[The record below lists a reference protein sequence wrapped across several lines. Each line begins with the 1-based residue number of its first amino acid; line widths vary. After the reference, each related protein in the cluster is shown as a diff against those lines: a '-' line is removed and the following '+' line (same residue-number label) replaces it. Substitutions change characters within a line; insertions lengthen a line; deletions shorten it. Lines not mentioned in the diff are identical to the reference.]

1 MPGEESARDVM
12 APSDARGDHPR
23 VSRRHRFAVW
33 DGTQDPLG
41 DDADALFDRLS
52 EDVFHGWDF
61 ETALRRLLSQGWR
74 DRDGR
79 KFAGLEEL
87 MERLRKQRQKQLE
100 RYSLDNVF
108 KDIEEK
114 LDNVL
119 RLEREGIDE
128 RMRGAT
134 DERAQRILERV
145 ARKRREQL
153 DHLPQE
159 PGGAIRE
166 LQGYEFMDQRAEQAF
181 QRLLEEI
188 KQNVVNTYFK
198 QMAEQMGQMS
208 QQDLSALREMAR
220 DLNSLVRQKLEGV
233 PEAQLQHNY
242 EDFLKKWGAMFPD
255 APATFDE
262 FLAQLAAQMA
272 RMDSLMQ
279 SLSPEMRHQ
288 LEEMIS
294 STFNDPELQAQLAE
308 LMGGLELLSDRRHL
322 GQRYSFFGN
331 EQLPFDEAMGVMDRL
346 QSIEELER
354 GLRGMYR
361 GEPLDSVT
369 EEALRDVLGDN
380 AARDLAR
387 LQRMT
392 DRLEQRG
399 LIERDEEGMKL
410 TARGLRRIGQKAL
423 GDLFARLRHDRFG
436 DHPVSRHGQGG
447 EREEDTKPYE
457 FGDVFDLDVRE
468 TLMNAVRRDADD
480 GSAGS
485 SVGEGAGTET
495 PAPAP
500 PLAMSPTPAS
510 PSPQHQATGSPPS
523 RARRAVPRLS
533 PDDFVVHRS
542 DTLTR
547 SATVLMLDM
556 SRSMPLRGYF
566 YAAKKVA
573 LALDSLIRS
582 SYPRDTLHIIG
593 FSDLAREISPAAL
606 PHLSVNEYVY
616 GTNMQHGLMLAR
628 RLLARDPGENKQII
642 IVSDGEPTAH
652 IENGRPVF
660 FYPPLP
666 ETFHKTLLEV
676 KRCTREH
683 IVINTF
689 MLELNHHLVQFVN
702 QMTRLNRGRAFFI
715 SPDRLGDYVLV
726 DYVSSKR
733 GAA

>member
-1 MPGEESARDVM
+1 MEDEPLAE
-12 APSDARGDHPR
+12 PRGR
-23 VSRRHRFAVW
+23 STRQHRFSVW
-33 DGTQDPLG
+33 DGSQDPLG

-61 ETALRRLLSQGWR
+61 ETALRRPLSQGWR

-119 RLEREGIDE
+119 RLERQGIDE
-128 RMRGAT
+128 RLKNVT
-134 DERAQRILERV
+134 DGSAQRILERV
-145 ARKRREQL
+145 AKKRREHL
-153 DHLPQE
+153 DNLPRE

-181 QRLLEEI
+181 QKLLEEI

-220 DLNSLVRQKLEGV
+220 DLNALVRQKLEGV
-233 PEAQLQHNY
+233 PDAQLQHNY
-242 EDFLKKWGAMFPD
+242 EDFVKKWGSMFPE

-294 STFNDPELQAQLAE
+294 ATFGDPDLQAQLAE
-308 LMGGLELLSDRRHL
+308 LMSGLELLSDRRNL
-322 GQRYSFFGN
+322 GQHYSFFGN

-361 GEPLDSVT
+361 GEPLDSTT

-380 AARDLAR
+380 AARDLSR
-387 LQRMT
+387 LQHMT
-392 DRLEQRG
+392 DQLEQRG
-399 LIERDEEGMKL
+399 LIERDDEGMRL

-423 GDLFARLRHDRFG
+423 GDLFARLRRDRFG

-468 TLMNAVRRDADD
+468 TLMNAVRRDADTE
-480 GSAGS
+480 SAPERS
-485 SVGEGAGTET
+485 EGTR
-495 PAPAP
+495 APASNRTIQP
-500 PLAMSPTPAS
+500 PP
-510 PSPQHQATGSPPS
+510 GSPPPHAES
-523 RARRAVPRLS
+523 RQRRSVPRLS
-533 PDDFVVHRS
+533 PEDFVVHRS

-582 SYPRDTLHIIG
+582 AYPRDTLHIIG
-593 FSDLAREISPAAL
+593 FSDLAREIKPAAL

-676 KRCTREH
+676 KRCTREN

-689 MLELNHHLVQFVN
+689 MLESNHHLVQFVN

-715 SPDRLGDYVLV
+715 SPERLGDYVLV